1 MKTITSL
8 KQQVKNA
15 KRVNVYLDGQFY
27 IGLDLLT
34 VMKLRL
40 KEGMQVDEKTLISAQ
55 VLDETNGCFDIA
67 LNYISKSLKT
77 KKEITDKLLLKG
89 YSEEVIIIVIKKLEE
104 YGYVD
109 DKIYAEKF
117 YETYKNSLGEK
128 AIRYKLFQKGVEEKV
143 INELFSNVEFDIS
156 VPKKIAEKYL
166 KNKQITSQNLAKCY
180 KYLLSKGF
188 SYSVANEIILKI
200 KG

>member
-1 MKTITSL
+1 
-8 KQQVKNA
+8 
-15 KRVNVYLDGQFY
+15 
-27 IGLDLLT
+27 
-34 VMKLRL
+34 
-40 KEGMQVDEKTLISAQ
+40 
-55 VLDETNGCFDIA
+55 
-67 LNYISKSLKT
+67 
-77 KKEITDKLLLKG
+77 
-89 YSEEVIIIVIKKLEE
+89 
-104 YGYVD
+104 VD

-188 SYSVANEIILKI
+188 SYSVANEIISKY
-200 KG
+200 KQD